1 MSLDSLSRFSSAA
14 DPATQPNA
22 STAQQSDERDIPI
35 DLKLAWVTGAN
46 VLLVGPAGR
55 VEDLVTL
62 HLRDVTAD
70 LVIRCQDAPPQ
81 LPPASSPVGPVVLR
95 DVDFLTRSEQ
105 HRLSEWL
112 DSTTNRIQVVSTASA
127 PLLPLV
133 EAGAFNDAL
142 YYRLNTV
149 YVDLSE

>member
-1 MSLDSLSRFSSAA
+1 VSLDYPSRFSPGA
-14 DPATQPNA
+14 DPASQPNTSA
-22 STAQQSDERDIPI
+22 APQSDERDIPS

-55 VEDLVTL
+55 VEDLVAL

-70 LVIRCQDAPPQ
+70 LVIQCQDAPPP

-95 DVDFLTRSEQ
+95 DVDFLTPPEQ
-105 HRLSEWL
+105 RRLSEWL

-133 EAGAFNDAL
+133 DAGAFNDAL

-149 YVDLSE
+149 YIDLSE